1 MTLARLSHIDHDFG
15 HQPVLRGLD
24 LAVEPGEVV
33 GLLGANGA
41 GKTTAI
47 RILLGLL
54 RPTAGSVELVGGPP
68 TLATRRRLGYIP
80 QGMGLWPDLT
90 VQDHLALVGAV
101 FGRARPVDDPDLQAV
116 ATRPVGQLAVGLRRR
131 LAFHLAVCHDPALL
145 VLDEPTSGVDP
156 LARARLWDAIRG
168 AADAGAGVLVST
180 HYLDEAVQCDRIL
193 LLVEGEVVA
202 AGPVDEVI
210 GDTTAVAVEADDWQ
224 GAWQALD
231 RAGLAVLPAGR
242 QLRVTGTDVDHVR
255 EVLSRAGSDARSEA
269 VPATLDEVFLL
280 ATTGRR

>member
-1 MTLARLSHIDHDFG
+1 MPTA
-15 HQPVLRGLD
+15 HQQVLTDLD
-24 LAVEPGEVV
+24 LTVAPGEVV

-68 TLATRRRLGYIP
+68 SRDTRRRLGYIP

-90 VQDHLALVGAV
+90 VRDHLALVETV
-101 FGRARPVDDPDLQAV
+101 FGRARPVDDPDLRA
-116 ATRPVGQLAVGLRRR
+116 AADRPVGQLAVGLRRR

-156 LARARLWDAIRG
+156 LGRARLWDAIRG

-193 LLVEGEVVA
+193 LLVRGRTVA
-202 AGPVDEVI
+202 TGPVDEVV
-210 GDTTAVAVEADDWQ
+210 GDATAVSVRADDWQ
-224 GAWQALD
+224 VAWQALD
-231 RAGLAVLPAGR
+231 HAGLAVLPAGR
-242 QLRVTGTDVDHVR
+242 ALRVTGSDVGQVR
-255 EVLSRAGSDARSEA
+255 DVLEREGVEGRVDP

-280 ATTGRR
+280 ATTGRG